1 MNKKYCEKIRISV
14 MAIHDGELPQLSE
27 QEISKHLDSCADCRL
42 EIYQQKRATELL
54 NGRSRRV
61 FTYDVWPGI
70 VTAMEGTKGRL
81 KQPANVPAFVI
92 LCLFLLTY
100 KIIEVLPFVSAGITI
115 KLIPVGVLVLFFGLI
130 KQNPFE
136 INPNLR
142 LQGETK

>member
-1 MNKKYCEKIRISV
+1 
-14 MAIHDGELPQLSE
+14 
-27 QEISKHLDSCADCRL
+27 
-42 EIYQQKRATELL
+42 
-54 NGRSRRV
+54 
-61 FTYDVWPGI
+61 
-70 VTAMEGTKGRL
+70 
-81 KQPANVPAFVI
+81 VPAFVI